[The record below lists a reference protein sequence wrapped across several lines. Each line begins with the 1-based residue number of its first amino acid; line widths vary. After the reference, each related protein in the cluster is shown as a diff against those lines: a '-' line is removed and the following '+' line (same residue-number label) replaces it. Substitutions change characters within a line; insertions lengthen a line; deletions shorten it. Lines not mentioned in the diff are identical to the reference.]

1 MITSKAR
8 WWTNP
13 HADGTNI
20 SYGEGPGSHR
30 RTQHRRGVC
39 PRRPVLA
46 AVVVAAMPARKTK
59 SLSRAKRPSLI
70 APGDVED
77 VFDDHAVELLAR
89 MAKLPPNADVA
100 RFATA
105 LRVDVHNYLQAK
117 RRLGIPQLRAAIERL
132 YQLNKRAEHGND
144 RAAGALARAVST
156 MSADTRN
163 WLAQF
168 CPLQTN
174 QIPTGGEIISPATRQ
189 SAIQRLRAVLSRGG
203 SFGIGRNRPGGKRSR
218 TFKPLLNVPT
228 GIKRERPRGEAQ
240 REFVRSLAL
249 TYSDGTGKKPPYT
262 ARDAVGPFCNFVS
275 HCFEL
280 AGASSGNV
288 PRLINEFG
296 KARRESRE
304 LPVSD
309 ICMIIAQKK

>member
-1 MITSKAR
+1 MVLILATAR
-8 WWTNP
+8 ARVATVALNT
-13 HADGTNI
+13 A
-20 SYGEGPGSHR
+20 E
-30 RTQHRRGVC
+30 VFC

-144 RAAGALARAVST
+144 RAAGALARAVS
-156 MSADTRN
+156 
-163 WLAQF
+163 Q
-168 CPLQTN
+168 CP
-174 QIPTGGEIISPATRQ
+174 PTPETGLPNFARCRLTKFPQGEKSFHRQ
-189 SAIQRLRAVLSRGG
+189 RA
-203 SFGIGRNRPGGKRSR
+203 
-218 TFKPLLNVPT
+218 
-228 GIKRERPRGEAQ
+228 
-240 REFVRSLAL
+240 
-249 TYSDGTGKKPPYT
+249 
-262 ARDAVGPFCNFVS
+262 
-275 HCFEL
+275 
-280 AGASSGNV
+280 
-288 PRLINEFG
+288 
-296 KARRESRE
+296 KARSS
-304 LPVSD
+304 V
-309 ICMIIAQKK
+309 